1 MSEAC
6 VTFTPDGRGS
16 ALYTEAIDLAA
27 LGALSITR
35 ATTIEF
41 DNASC
46 YWRVRDNTGFAL
58 FNSPSRQ
65 ACLDWEK
72 MYLQAQEDQTHAL

>member
-1 MSEAC
+1 MNC
-6 VTFTPDGRGS
+6 ITFTPDGRGS

-41 DNASC
+41 DNASG

>member
-1 MSEAC
+1 MTC

-41 DNASC
+41 DNTDSR
-46 YWRVRDNTGFAL
+46 WVVRDPGGRAL
-58 FNSPSRQ
+58 FHNPSRQ
-65 ACLDWEK
+65 ACLDWEHD
-72 MYLQAQEDQTHAL
+72 YLQIQEDQTHAL